1 MFEDLT
7 LILQNCFQKIQDE
20 GARPNS
26 FDADINL
33 IQNLTKTM
41 QKKETTDQCLLNRH

>member
-7 LILQNCFQKIQDE
+7 LILQNCFQKTQDE

-33 IQNLTKTM
+33 IQKPDQNNA
-41 QKKETTDQCLLNRH
+41 KKGNHRPMSLE